1 MFADDDF
8 DSNTHCC
15 ACGGGDVIAVAA
27 AATTGSDAEPVE
39 LVCLEMDGEARD
51 SGNDSCTWYA
61 MYPGSCGSYDD
72 GDFVA
77 GDMCCSCGGGTT
89 MVEEDGAIEDAFEA
103 IVIDVTEPHTEEE
116 IEEVV
121 EEWREYNHSYRPI
134 KDLIDALNDI
144 GHAPEWYANM
154 TRIGL
159 IEELRRAVN
168 EADHSLSEAKREIL
182 RAAAQP
188 LLLSAESDAA
198 QA

>member
-1 MFADDDF
+1 MY
-8 DSNTHCC
+8 
-15 ACGGGDVIAVAA
+15 
-27 AATTGSDAEPVE
+27 P
-39 LVCLEMDGEARD
+39 
-51 SGNDSCTWYA
+51 DSC
-61 MYPGSCGSYDD
+61 GNYDD

-77 GDMCCSCGGGTT
+77 ADLCCSCGGGNT

-134 KDLIDALNDI
+134 KDLIDGLNDI
-144 GHAPEWYANM
+144 GQAPEFFANM

-182 RAAAQP
+182 RAVAQP
-188 LLLSAESDAA
+188 LLLSAESEAA
-198 QA
+198 ESEAAEAEE